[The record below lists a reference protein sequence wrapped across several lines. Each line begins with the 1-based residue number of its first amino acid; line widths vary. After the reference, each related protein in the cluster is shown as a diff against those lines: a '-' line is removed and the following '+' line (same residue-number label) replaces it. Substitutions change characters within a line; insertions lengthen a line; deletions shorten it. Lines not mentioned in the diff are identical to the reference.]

1 MKKRSI
7 VFKIIITLIALFAI
21 YNVYWLV
28 FSYIRWKPL
37 CEQVG
42 YNERF
47 GDYTKIVG
55 ELETYDRYIY
65 YVALPRYLT
74 FGGNLS
80 LAQTAVDGSTRPTV
94 DLLIF
99 PEIGGYRV
107 ETQIIFNKTDEKETT
122 METGG
127 TITLNEC
134 MEFYGEPTEK
144 EKELFEKYKPEIQHT
159 FDKMRE
165 VWDLK

>member
-7 VFKIIITLIALFAI
+7 VFKVIITLIALFAI

-42 YNERF
+42 YNEQF

-74 FGGNLS
+74 FSGNLS

-127 TITLNEC
+127 TITLNEN
-134 MEFYGEPTEK
+134 MEFYGEPTEE

>member
-1 MKKRSI
+1 MKKKSI

-21 YNVYWLV
+21 YNVYWLI

-37 CEQVG
+37 CDAVG
-42 YNERF
+42 YDERYE
-47 GDYTKIVG
+47 DYVKFVG
-55 ELETYDRYIY
+55 EIDTYDRYIY
-65 YVALPRYLT
+65 HTALPGYLR

-80 LAQTAVDGSTRPTV
+80 LSQTAVKGSTRPTV

-99 PEIGGYRV
+99 PEIGGA
-107 ETQIIFNKTDEKETT
+107 
-122 METGG
+122 
-127 TITLNEC
+127 ITLNEH
-134 MEFYGEPTEK
+134 MEFYGEPTEE

-165 VWDLK
+165 VWNLE